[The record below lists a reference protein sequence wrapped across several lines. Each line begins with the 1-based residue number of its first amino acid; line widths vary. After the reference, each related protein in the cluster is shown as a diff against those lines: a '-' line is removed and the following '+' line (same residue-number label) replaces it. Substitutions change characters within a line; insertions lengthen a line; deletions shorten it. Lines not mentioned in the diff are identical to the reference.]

1 MSNCTASFAQLL
13 ALAHDPAFISQQQ
26 ILRVYVL
33 RLSVSAQLELSMEH
47 PLISCIVPVFN
58 GERYLSE
65 AVDSLLAQTYK
76 SVEIIV
82 VDDGSTDRTPQIVES
97 FGKQIRSL
105 RQVNGGPAAARNSG
119 VRIARGDFI
128 AFLDADDLWH
138 PEKLAR
144 QINCL
149 EVRPEIDLCVTYLQN
164 FWSPEFKAQAVHFV
178 NHPLA
183 KPMPG
188 YFSLQTLCVRRNVFD
203 AIGLFNTELR
213 VCEDVEW
220 FLRAVERRK
229 VILVSQDI
237 LTYRRLHES
246 NISRTPAVQ
255 RILEQV
261 VRASSSRSRCIQD
274 ALFQAV
280 KASKARLRRPDDDLS
295 EFAGF
300 LTAYRNE

>member
-1 MSNCTASFAQLL
+1 
-13 ALAHDPAFISQQQ
+13 
-26 ILRVYVL
+26 
-33 RLSVSAQLELSMEH
+33 MEH

-164 FWSPEFKAQAVHFV
+164 FWSPEFKAQAEHFV

-246 NISRTPAVQ
+246 NISRMSVTQKVVW
-255 RILEQV
+255 QV
-261 VRASSSRSRCIQD
+261 ARASASRSHHVQD
-274 ALFQAV
+274 ALFQTI
-280 KASKARLRRPDDDLS
+280 KARCSRRRHQDDNFSLFA
-295 EFAGF
+295 EFLA
-300 LTAYRNE
+300 AYRHE